1 MLVHIVADYG
11 AGDLAFAEV
20 VQRIKLHLPDAEPL
34 LVWSPPFCTVAAG
47 FCIAQLGLHPAPP
60 GVLIYHNVA
69 PGRTTRR
76 PTRERG
82 GTLGL
87 CTASDRARVIGV
99 NSDYAHSFIKDVAE
113 KRQWAA
119 SPGCR

>member
-76 PTRERG
+76 PHPGTRGNAWAMYGFRQGPGDRG
-82 GTLGL
+82 Q
-87 CTASDRARVIGV
+87 
-99 NSDYAHSFIKDVAE
+99 F
-113 KRQWAA
+113 
-119 SPGCR
+119 